1 MGPSRFTDAAYLGKY
16 KEQAADFYRV
26 EKAVPKRTVRFIEV
40 ILSVEC
46 VEAVPAKLV
55 LAL

>member
-1 MGPSRFTDAAYLGKY
+1 MGPGRFADAAYLGKY

-26 EKAVPKRTVRFIEV
+26 EKAVPKRTIGFIEV

>member
-1 MGPSRFTDAAYLGKY
+1 MGPSRFADAAYLGQY

-26 EKAVPKRTVRFIEV
+26 EKAVPKRTIGFIEV
-40 ILSVEC
+40 ILSVERI
-46 VEAVPAKLV
+46 EAVPAKLV